1 MDLILRNATLPDGRQ
16 GIDIGIAGGRIVALE
31 PRIAATAREEIDAA
45 GRLVSPPFV
54 DAHFHLDSALSVG
67 FPRFNRSGT
76 LLEGIALWRE
86 VTPFLTPE
94 WLYDRGMQYCD
105 WAIAQGIQA
114 IRSHVDVTD
123 PALTGVTAMLAV
135 KAAVRDYIDL
145 QLVAFPQQG
154 IYRAPGSLEN
164 LERALDRGVEVVG
177 GIPHFER
184 TMEEGARS
192 VVTLCE
198 IAAKRGLLVDLHCD
212 ETDDPASRHVETLAA
227 ETIRLGL
234 KGRTAGSHLTSMHSI
249 DNYYASKLIPL
260 LAEAEI
266 QAIANPLANVTLQG
280 RHDTYPKRRGMMR
293 VPELM
298 AAGVNVAFGHDSV
311 MDPWYP
317 LGTADMLAVA
327 GMGLHL
333 GHMTGT
339 DQMNACFA
347 AVTGNAAKAMR
358 LDGYGIA
365 VGCYGDLVLLDAAS
379 PIEAIRR
386 SASRLAVIRRGR
398 VVARSAPRVATLEI
412 PGRPDVIDFVP
423 SVRPPFAAVARAAE

>member
-1 MDLILRNATLPDGRQ
+1 MDLILRNTTLPDGRR
-16 GIDIGIAGGRIVALE
+16 GVDIGIADGRIVALE
-31 PRIAATAREEIDAA
+31 SHLAATAREEMDAA

-76 LLEGIALWRE
+76 LIEGIALWRE
-86 VTPFLTPE
+86 VTPYLTHE
-94 WLYDRGMQYCD
+94 WLYERGVQYCD

-123 PALTGVTAMLAV
+123 PALTGVAAMLAV
-135 KAAVRDYIDL
+135 KAAVKDYIDL

-154 IYRAPGSLEN
+154 IYRVPGSLEN
-164 LERALDRGVEVVG
+164 IERALDQGVEVVG

-184 TMEEGARS
+184 TTEDGTRS
-192 VVTLCE
+192 IKTLCE
-198 IAAKRGLLVDLHCD
+198 IGAKRGLLVDLHCD

-227 ETIRLGL
+227 ETVRLGIE
-234 KGRTAGSHLTSMHSI
+234 GRTAGSHLTSMHSM

-298 AAGVNVAFGHDSV
+298 AAGVNVAFGHDSA

-317 LGTADMLAVA
+317 LGTGDMLAVA
-327 GMGLHL
+327 SMALHL
-333 GHMTGT
+333 GHMTGI

-347 AVTGNAAKAMR
+347 AVTSNAAKTLR
-358 LDGYGIA
+358 LEGYGIA

-398 VVARSAPRVATLEI
+398 IVARNAPRAATLAI
-412 PGRPDVIDFVP
+412 PGRPGLVDFVP
-423 SVRPPFAAVARAAE
+423 SVKPPLAAAAAAE

>member
-1 MDLILRNATLPDGRQ
+1 MDLILRNTTLPDGQQ
-16 GIDIGIAGGRIVALE
+16 GLDIGIADGRIVALE
-31 PRIAATAREEIDAA
+31 PHLAATAREEIDAG

-76 LLEGIALWRE
+76 LIEGIALWRE
-86 VTPFLTPE
+86 VTPHLTYE
-94 WLYDRGMQYCD
+94 WLYERGIQYCD

-123 PALTGVTAMLAV
+123 PALTGVEAMLAV
-135 KAAVRDYIDL
+135 KAAVKDYIDL

-154 IYRAPGSLEN
+154 IFRAPGSLDN
-164 LERALDRGVEVVG
+164 LERALDRGLAAVG

-184 TMEEGARS
+184 TTEDGTRS
-192 VVTLCE
+192 VRMLCE
-198 IAAKRGLLVDLHCD
+198 IAARRGLLVDLHCD
-212 ETDDPASRHVETLAA
+212 ETDDPTSRHVETLAA

-234 KGRTAGSHLTSMHSI
+234 AGRTAGSHLTSMHSM

-260 LAEAEI
+260 LAEADI

-317 LGTADMLAVA
+317 LGTGDMLAVA

-339 DQMNACFA
+339 DQMSACFA
-347 AVTGNAAKAMR
+347 AVTSNAARALR
-358 LDGYGIA
+358 LEGYGIA

-379 PIEAIRR
+379 PIDAIRR
-386 SASRLAVIRRGR
+386 SASRLVVIRRGR
-398 VVARSAPRVATLEI
+398 IVARSAPRVASLAI
-412 PGRPDVIDFVP
+412 PGRPELVDFIP
-423 SVRPPFAAVARAAE
+423 SVKPPLAVAKAAE